1 MLDIRIA
8 NAESDAVTLAEHNC
22 AMALETE
29 DKLLDL
35 DLTILGVNG
44 LFERP
49 EFGFYLVAEVD
60 GIVAATLM
68 VTYEWSDWRNGL
80 FWWIQSVYVKPQFR
94 RQGLYRDMYKRLKAM
109 ANQQATP
116 VCGFRLYAETENVNA
131 NATYEDSGMHVCEY
145 FMFEEETA

>member
-29 DKLLDL
+29 GKLLDL
-35 DLTILGVNG
+35 DVAILGVNG

-60 GIVAATLM
+60 GIIASTLM

-94 RQGLYRDMYKRLKAM
+94 RQGHYRGMYERLKAM
-109 ANQQATP
+109 AIEQATP

-131 NATYEDSGMHVCEY
+131 HATYKASGMHVCEY

>member
-29 DKLLDL
+29 GKLLDL

-60 GIVAATLM
+60 GIVTATLM

-80 FWWIQSVYVKPQFR
+80 FWWVQSVYVKPQFR

-131 NATYEDSGMHVCEY
+131 HATYEDSGMHVCEY